1 MTQSAQLNGLK
12 GTKNGSK
19 LDPYKT
25 QLEMWM
31 QQNIFNY
38 IVRWMNIL
46 KEYVHPYRPRRF
58 APAVRCYET
67 YCNKYL
73 PMN

>member
-38 IVRWMNIL
+38 IVQ
-46 KEYVHPYRPRRF
+46 YGG
-58 APAVRCYET
+58 
-67 YCNKYL
+67 
-73 PMN
+73 